1 MGIRDDLLRT
11 VERVEFPREPLG
23 PDLEALAAKLQYLEL
38 ARRYA
43 SLLKQLRECNDR
55 SNFAALVFETCFA
68 HAFEVQGF
76 PLLYEVSPLGILPN
90 GQGSSSI
97 DFRLILSAEITFNFE
112 ARILQQPDRVRQ
124 SIEDQI
130 QQTNFYSV
138 SYGTPEDLGEIFRL
152 QSTILS
158 KCQDKDGKPI
168 KFLRVC
174 PGEYNFIVIDVSDL
188 MLRSIDTYDCEL
200 AAYGDPAVPRGARLG
215 VSGIFQISNGRS
227 EHDFLS
233 QRFMHLRDTV
243 HGVLFI
249 RKAPNGNLFNYDLES
264 FTVPNPGLPLPEE
277 ASTQFLSI
285 IQRTTSRWA
294 TGA

>member
-11 VERVEFPREPLG
+11 AEGLGFPLEPSG
-23 PDLEALAAKLQYLEL
+23 PDLEALAAKLEYLEL
-38 ARRYA
+38 TRHYA

-55 SNFAALVFETCFA
+55 NNFAALVFEASFA

-76 PLLYEVSPLGILPN
+76 PLLYEVSPLGILPK

-97 DFRLILSAEITFNFE
+97 DFRLMLSAEITFNFE
-112 ARILQQPDRVRQ
+112 ARILQQPDCVWQ
-124 SIEDQI
+124 SIEDQLR
-130 QQTNFYSV
+130 QTNFYSV
-138 SYGTPEDLGEIFRL
+138 RYGTSEDLGEIIRL

-168 KFLRVC
+168 KFFSVC
-174 PGEYNFIVIDVSDL
+174 PGEYNYIVIDVSDL
-188 MLRSIDTYDCEL
+188 MLKSIDAYDCEL
-200 AAYGDPAVPRGARLG
+200 AAYGDPAVHRGARLG
-215 VSGIFQISNGRS
+215 VFGIFQISNGRS

-233 QRFMHLRDTV
+233 QRFKHLRDTI

-249 RKAPNGNLFNYDLES
+249 RKDPNGNLFNYGLES

-277 ASTQFLSI
+277 ASFQFRSI
-285 IQRTTSRWA
+285 IQRTTKRWA
-294 TGA
+294 TRA